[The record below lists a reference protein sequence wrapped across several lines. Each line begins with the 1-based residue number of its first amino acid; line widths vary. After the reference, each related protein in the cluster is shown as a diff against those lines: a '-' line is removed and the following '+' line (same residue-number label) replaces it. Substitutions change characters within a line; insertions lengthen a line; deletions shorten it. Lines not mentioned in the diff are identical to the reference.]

1 MARGLRAAALAAG
14 LAAPALVA
22 PGGGSAAQT
31 PAPAAAFSDC
41 GACPGMVVVP
51 AGEFVM
57 GSPESEAGR
66 DPDEGLRRLAV
77 YEADGTSK
85 EEDEKRAA

>member
-1 MARGLRAAALAAG
+1 MARGLRAAALAIG
-14 LAAPALVA
+14 LAAPGA
-22 PGGGSAAQT
+22 GSAAQT

-66 DPDEGLRRLAV
+66 DPDEGLRRLAD